1 MSRAGGILPLV
12 EFPALKVSAAIDKVF
27 GAVAVPYL
35 PNDDAWYTGTMTEA
49 NWKYL
54 DLSLNTR
61 RHLTDLNSLN
71 WTSYLD
77 KIGNAP
83 EAMKRSSR
91 AKSRNTFQ
99 SRMRDIHEKHD
110 LERRVI
116 RHGDACLGGQLSE
129 QPDEDW
135 FG

>member
-1 MSRAGGILPLV
+1 LV
-12 EFPALKVSAAIDKVF
+12 DFPALKVSAAMDKVF

-77 KIGNAP
+77 KNGNAS
-83 EAMKRSSR
+83 EAMKRSLR

-110 LERRVI
+110 LERRGI
-116 RHGDACLGGQLSE
+116 KARDSCLGGQPYE
-129 QPDEDW
+129 QADEDW